1 MTRGNGSDALL
12 SSPEPM
18 AVKGGVV
25 AGALC
30 VLCVTL
36 TLTVE
41 DPYGAPSRRTLAG
54 KPCAVAPLRLPY
66 TTHDRPA
73 EADWAVSDNRA
84 YGLLGGPPENNKRGR
99 GNA

>member
-1 MTRGNGSDALL
+1 
-12 SSPEPM
+12 M
-18 AVKGGVV
+18 AVKGGVA

-41 DPYGAPSRRTLAG
+41 TPWDRLPGGVWAG

-66 TTHDRPA
+66 NTHDQPA
-73 EADWAVSDNRA
+73 KAGGAVSDNRTH
-84 YGLLGGPPENNKRGR
+84 GLLGEPPEDNTRGR